1 LLRLYGHRYSNRL
14 ATTSLGARAGR
25 IMKELF
31 DTEAPAID
39 RTRAMRR
46 TRGPRQELPASEPID
61 IYHWAA
67 VALVTALMCAVL
79 GYAAGTPALS
89 RAANVTSFVFGT
101 IGGALTA
108 SGLVRTLRARLAS
121 SYASEANR
129 PLGVSVAESQ

>member
-1 LLRLYGHRYSNRL
+1 LLFEQARYDEPRSQ
-14 ATTSLGARAGR
+14 AGR
-25 IMKELF
+25 IMEELF
-31 DTEAPAID
+31 DIEQAAVE
-39 RTRAMRR
+39 RTPPTRR
-46 TRGPRQELPASEPID
+46 TGGARQELPASEPID

-108 SGLVRTLRARLAS
+108 SGLVRTLRARLVSNDINHAND
-121 SYASEANR
+121 ANR
-129 PLGVSVAESQ
+129 SALQAAKTAA